1 MRRFIW
7 AALTLIGLLF
17 LSAFAPTVLVPA
29 GPSMDQ
35 RSVFVIDHG
44 THSSLAI
51 ETSSGDMLRFAYG
64 DERYYAKRDT
74 SLGSGAAALLW
85 PTPSTLGRGELL
97 PPASKENLESQLPVV
112 VQIIYELEVQGSEAD
127 ELIAKL
133 DAIYVAGEQDYIA
146 VPAYGLVFA
155 PHPDSYFWANNSSSV
170 IAGWLREMGVGVFG
184 WGLLASWSVSG
195 P

>member
-17 LSAFAPTVLVPA
+17 LSAFAPTVLIA
-29 GPSMDQ
+29 PSSVMDQ
-35 RSVFVIDHG
+35 RTVFVIDHG

-51 ETSSGDMLRFAYG
+51 ETGSGAMIRYAYG
-64 DERYYAKRDT
+64 DKRYYATRDT
-74 SLGSGAAALLW
+74 SLQSGAAALLW

-97 PPASKENLESQLPVV
+97 GPASKENLESQLRVV
-112 VQIIYELEVQGSEAD
+112 VQVIYRLEVQGSKAD

-133 DAIYVAGEQDYIA
+133 DAIHVAGKAQHIV

-155 PHPDSYFWANNSSSV
+155 PHPESYFWANNSSSI
-170 IAGWLREMGVGVFG
+170 IAGWLRELGVGVFG
-184 WGLLASWSVSG
+184 WGLLASWSVTG
-195 P
+195 A

>member
-1 MRRFIW
+1 MPRLIW
-7 AALTLIGLLF
+7 VALTLVGLL
-17 LSAFAPTVLVPA
+17 LLAVFAPTILIP
-29 GPSMDQ
+29 PSSAVDQ
-35 RSVFVIDHG
+35 RTVFVIDHG

-51 ETSSGDMLRFAYG
+51 ETSSGDLLRFAYG
-64 DERYYAKRDT
+64 DKRYYATRDT

-97 PPASKENLESQLPVV
+97 GPASKENLESQLRVV
-112 VQIIYELEVQGSEAD
+112 VQIIYELEVEGSKAD

-133 DAIYVAGEQDYIA
+133 DAIHVAGEQDYIA

-155 PHPDSYFWANNSSSV
+155 PHPEDYFWANNSSSI
-170 IAGWLREMGVGVFG
+170 IAGWLRELGVGVFG

>member
-1 MRRFIW
+1 MRRLVW
-7 AALTLIGLLF
+7 VALTLIGLLF
-17 LSAFAPTVLVPA
+17 LSAFTPTVLIP
-29 GPSMDQ
+29 PSPGADS
-35 RSVFVIDHG
+35 RKVFVIDHG

-97 PPASKENLESQLPVV
+97 PPASKENLESQLRVV
-112 VQIIYELEVQGSEAD
+112 VQIIYELEVPSSKAD

-133 DAIYVAGEQDYIA
+133 DAIYVAGEAQHID

-184 WGLLASWSVSG
+184 WGLLASWRVAG
-195 P
+195 V